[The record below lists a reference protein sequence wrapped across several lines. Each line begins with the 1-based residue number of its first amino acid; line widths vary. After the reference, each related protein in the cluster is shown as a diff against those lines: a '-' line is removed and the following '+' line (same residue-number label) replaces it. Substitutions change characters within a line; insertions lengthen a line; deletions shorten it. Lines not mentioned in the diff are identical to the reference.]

1 MLFEKYGYNLS
12 SLFYAHHTLTIYTA
26 AAHEFKYRNSFE
38 MKLLKSITYY
48 SREMNIL
55 TNTGVQC

>member
-38 MKLLKSITYY
+38 MKLYTISYY
-48 SREMNIL
+48 SREMDIL
-55 TNTGVQC
+55 TNRGVQC